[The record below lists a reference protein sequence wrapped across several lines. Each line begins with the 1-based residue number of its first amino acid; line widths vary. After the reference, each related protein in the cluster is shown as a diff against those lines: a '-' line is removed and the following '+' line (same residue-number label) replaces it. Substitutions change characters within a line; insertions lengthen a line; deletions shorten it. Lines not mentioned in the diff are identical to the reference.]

1 MGGQVP
7 TGADDDGPGT
17 APESGSPSASDAGS
31 DGLATTPTRRS
42 PSMAFVLTAFA
53 VMALLTT
60 GWAFLEVS
68 RGGDSAAPGSSQ
80 KTAEPI
86 SEIAVADR
94 GSPVQLSGATL
105 TDDRLDVADL
115 RGQVV
120 VLNVWG
126 SWCVPCRK
134 EAPTLARVSS
144 DYAGRGVRFVGVNI
158 KDNRAAAV
166 AFEQRYGITYPS
178 IEDRDSQAML
188 ALSQYAPAQAV
199 PVTLV
204 LDREGRVASRVIGVV
219 REATLRALLDSTL
232 AEEQVS

>member
-1 MGGQVP
+1 MSRPAP
-7 TGADDDGPGT
+7 TGANGD
-17 APESGSPSASDAGS
+17 ESEAAAGAGSFSASDAGPETEAS
-31 DGLATTPTRRS
+31 TPTRHS
-42 PSMAFVLTAFA
+42 PSMAIALVCFA
-53 VMALLTT
+53 LVAILAT
-60 GWAFLEVS
+60 GWAFLEVT
-68 RGGDSAAPGSSQ
+68 RGGGSAGPGSSRN
-80 KTAEPI
+80 TAEPVMQT
-86 SEIAVADR
+86 AVADR
-94 GSPVQLSGATL
+94 GEPVQLSGTTL
-105 TDDRLDVADL
+105 TGDTLDVVDL
-115 RGQVV
+115 RGRVV

-144 DYAGRGVRFVGVNI
+144 DYASRGVQFVGVNV

-188 ALSQYAPAQAV
+188 ALSRYAPAQAV

-219 REATLRALLDSTL
+219 RETTLRALLDSAI
-232 AEEQVS
+232 AEQRLP